1 MNLGLD
7 TSVVLR
13 LLIGQPA
20 DLALVARQR
29 LEQAHAEN
37 DKVVVT
43 DLVIA
48 EAYYALVHHYK
59 RDKDEA
65 RQLLQRMTTSGIVH
79 SDPPQAVAALDAAPG
94 AGLVDRLILH
104 RHRSFAATTLTFDRA
119 LGAAGAV
126 LLEPPA
132 AATS

>member
-29 LEQAHAEN
+29 LEQAHAAS
-37 DKVVVT
+37 DTVVVT
-43 DLVIA
+43 DLVLA
-48 EAYYALVHHYK
+48 ESYYALVHHYQL
-59 RDKDEA
+59 DKDQA
-65 RQLLQRMTTSGIVH
+65 RLLLQRMATSGAVQI
-79 SDPPQAVAALDAAPG
+79 DPPEAVVALEAAAG

-104 RHRSFAATTLTFDRA
+104 RHRSLQASTLTFDRA

-126 LLEPPA
+126 RLSLSPE
-132 AATS
+132 

>member
-1 MNLGLD
+1 VNLGLD

-20 DLALVARQR
+20 DLALVARER
-29 LEQAHAEN
+29 LQQAHEES
-37 DKVVVT
+37 DTILVT

-48 EAYYALVHHYK
+48 ESYYALVHHYHL
-59 RDKDEA
+59 DKEEA
-65 RQLLQRMTTSGIVH
+65 RKLLQRMATSGAIQIE
-79 SDPPQAVAALDAAPG
+79 PQQAVEALESASG

-104 RHRSFAATTLTFDRA
+104 RHRSMEAATLTFDRS

-126 LLEPPA
+126 YLKPVPK
-132 AATS
+132 